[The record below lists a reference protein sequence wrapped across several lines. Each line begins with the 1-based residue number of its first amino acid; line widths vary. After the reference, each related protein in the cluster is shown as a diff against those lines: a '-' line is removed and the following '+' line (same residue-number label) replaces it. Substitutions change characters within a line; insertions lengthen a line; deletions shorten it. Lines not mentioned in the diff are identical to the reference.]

1 MNYEQLKELGNKK
14 FRRFVGTKKK
24 TFLKMIKILTL
35 DKLAN
40 LAKGGRPHK
49 LCMEDMLLVAL
60 QYWRE
65 YRTYFHVGTS
75 FGISESTVFNII
87 KWVESVLI
95 KNSSFRL
102 PGRKALFTEK
112 TECILID
119 ATECP
124 IERPKK
130 ARSIIIQA
138 KRKDIL

>member
-1 MNYEQLKELGNKK
+1 MNYKQLKELGNKK

-24 TFLKMIKILTL
+24 TFMKMVKILTL
-35 DKLAN
+35 AKLAS
-40 LAKGGRPHK
+40 LAKGGRPYK

-65 YRTYFHVGTS
+65 YRTYFHIGTTY
-75 FGISESTVFNII
+75 GISESTVFNII

-95 KNSSFRL
+95 KDSSFRL
-102 PGRKALFTEK
+102 PGRKALFTEM

-138 KRKDIL
+138 KRRGIL

>member
-1 MNYEQLKELGNKK
+1 MNYKQLKELGNKK

-24 TFLKMIKILTL
+24 TFMKMVKILTL
-35 DKLAN
+35 AKLAS

-65 YRTYFHVGTS
+65 YRTYFHIGTTY
-75 FGISESTVFNII
+75 GISESTVFNII

-95 KNSSFRL
+95 KDSSFRL
-102 PGRKALFTEK
+102 PGRKALFTEM

-138 KRKDIL
+138 KRRGIL

>member
-1 MNYEQLKELGNKK
+1 MNYKQLKELGNKK

>member
-1 MNYEQLKELGNKK
+1 MNYKQLKELGNKK

-24 TFLKMIKILTL
+24 TFMKMVKILTL
-35 DKLAN
+35 AKLAS

-65 YRTYFHVGTS
+65 YRTYFHIGTTY
-75 FGISESTVFNII
+75 GISESTVFNII
-87 KWVESVLI
+87 IWVESVLI
-95 KNSSFRL
+95 KDSSFRL
-102 PGRKALFTEK
+102 PGRKALFTEM

-138 KRKDIL
+138 KRRGIL

>member
-14 FRRFVGTKKK
+14 FRRFVGTKRK
-24 TFLKMIKILTL
+24 TFMNMAKILTL
-35 DKLAN
+35 SKVSSSK
-40 LAKGGRPHK
+40 KGGRPPK
-49 LCMEDMLLVAL
+49 LCIEDMLLVTL

-65 YRTYFHVGTS
+65 YRTYFHIGVS
-75 FGISESTVFNII
+75 FEISESTVFKII
-87 KWVESVLI
+87 RWVESVLI
-95 KNSSFRL
+95 NDSSFRL

-130 ARSIIIQA
+130 AKSIIIQA
-138 KRKDIL
+138 KRRGIL